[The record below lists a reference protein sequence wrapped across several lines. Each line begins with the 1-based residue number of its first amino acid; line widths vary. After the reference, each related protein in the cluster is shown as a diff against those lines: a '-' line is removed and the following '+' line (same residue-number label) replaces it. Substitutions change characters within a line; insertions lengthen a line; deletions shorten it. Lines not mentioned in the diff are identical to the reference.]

1 MKQQGIAIAAAAMLS
16 LCLGVATAG
25 SEQAGM
31 DQTGVDQET
40 SACDSTQNVCLDTGM
55 RDQDQPSQS
64 DAEVGLRVGLQDES
78 MTESSDEGQA
88 EDQDNDADEQELDD
102 SQSRPVIIIVQ

>member
-16 LCLGVATAG
+16 LCLGIANAG
-25 SEQAGM
+25 SETGM
-31 DQTGVDQET
+31 DQEI
-40 SACDSTQNVCLDTGM
+40 SACDSPQNVCLNSEM
-55 RDQDQPSQS
+55 RDQDQLSQS
-64 DAEVGLRVGLQDES
+64 DTEVGLRVGLQDES

-88 EDQDNDADEQELDD
+88 EDQDNDAVEQELDD